1 VLSANQAS
9 TQKADANFN
18 HQGIQ
23 KMMKTKTLFFLTVFL
38 IALLLFSAGAVNPN
52 SLEKSGAGSIKN
64 CQSVDLPSFAF
75 NESNTFPKD
84 KSLRHPEDGKAL
96 ADGRI
101 VVGDEEFGLRIIEKD
116 GKSRPFGKFKQI
128 GWTHNPPQSPAGPNG
143 MFLESDGFHLLL
155 ADVYTG
161 KIYRV
166 DTKTEETKMIYDH
179 PFGVNS
185 LVRDSKGT
193 IWFTQSA
200 KNTEEKGAE
209 EMWNAV
215 NQPASSGA
223 VFYLRGL
230 GDEVRAPAVESAGNL
245 YFANGIAIDK
255 AEKYLY
261 VAETMMDRILRFEL
275 NVSQPA
281 LARRETYQYVITP
294 DNLAFDKDDNLW
306 IASPISN
313 KVFAVDRRCR
323 SLHTVFSA
331 ASESNAKILDEWTKR
346 SRLGKPLLEL
356 IMPDLWN
363 PLPGAL
369 TGMFWSRD
377 YKTFYV
383 TGLGNAVLKYE

>member
-1 VLSANQAS
+1 VLSANEAS

-101 VVGDEEFGLRIIEKD
+101 VVGDEKFGLRIIEKD

-185 LVRDSKGT
+185 LVRDTKGT

-275 NVSQPA
+275 NV
-281 LARRETYQYVITP
+281 
-294 DNLAFDKDDNLW
+294 
-306 IASPISN
+306 ASPLSQGA
-313 KVFAVDRRCR
+313 K
-323 SLHTVFSA
+323 HTNTS
-331 ASESNAKILDEWTKR
+331 SRPTT
-346 SRLGKPLLEL
+346 SRLIKTTISGSPHPSA
-356 IMPDLWN
+356 IRF
-363 PLPGAL
+363 LPL
-369 TGMFWSRD
+369 TGVAAVFTRCFPRHPKATPKFWMNGQNE
-377 YKTFYV
+377 V
-383 TGLGNAVLKYE
+383 VLANRCSNS